1 MAPSSAKVLAE
12 NASATVRLC
21 CWYTSSCP
29 ISSGLRIYGGR
40 MQTTVQSG
48 FRCVQ
53 AATSAE
59 LSMLWLHPKYHLA
72 QKRSLTTSALR
83 HALYAGTLAHVRIRA
98 VRGAEGDSFK
108 TDCTTELGA
117 CFLRRECSVNMNHC
131 MHLVHPL
138 STRSNALTDNI
149 SAAIRCRCWHTISC
163 LVFRGS
169 HGMLAERS
177 SEHLD
182 HNSPADNPFL
192 KGAVD
197 AATLA
202 GVPVSAFRGWGAEVL
217 HLSTIKTS

>member
-1 MAPSSAKVLAE
+1 MAPSRAKLLAD
-12 NASATVRLC
+12 NASGTIRLC

-29 ISSGLRIYGGR
+29 ILNGPRIYGGR
-40 MQTTVQSG
+40 MQSIVQSDFG
-48 FRCVQ
+48 CVQ
-53 AATSAE
+53 AASSTE
-59 LSMLWLHPKYHLA
+59 LSMLCLHPKYYLA

-117 CFLRRECSVNMNHC
+117 CFLHRECSVNMNHC

-138 STRSNALTDNI
+138 SKRSNALTDNI